1 MKVFILLFFLIYI
14 NALEEVSFSTAM
26 NDLENLEKYMRE
38 YIKEKSSQSL
48 SLTHLITCYIR
59 EGAYTGTEWSI
70 AGGNIPED
78 LVNYIKGKD
87 SEKGTNAQSCKT
99 YREIVL
105 PSNET
110 IDFVHLFAVMNGIE
124 YGKSYSDTYAHLVGW
139 GGDTFQ
145 LLQDIQ
151 NQQGNLDELM
161 AIAKT
166 YFRIKGGFGPAD
178 FVSDIDAPILLKLKN
193 DNTYFADIIRSYYK
207 NKEYTN
213 RINNFISLTFPS
225 LKSKAKFREEIFNKY
240 NSDTLIKMLECKN
253 GIRNGEY
260 NCLATKDVKPQY
272 IQHQKAAVYVVSD
285 YLAENY
291 NEDINQNEST
301 LLKLSLILLIS
312 IMSLIL

>member
-70 AGGNIPED
+70 AGGNIPDD

-99 YREIVL
+99 YREMVL

-161 AIAKT
+161 AI
-166 YFRIKGGFGPAD
+166 
-178 FVSDIDAPILLKLKN
+178 
-193 DNTYFADIIRSYYK
+193 
-207 NKEYTN
+207 E
-213 RINNFISLTFPS
+213 
-225 LKSKAKFREEIFNKY
+225 
-240 NSDTLIKMLECKN
+240 
-253 GIRNGEY
+253 
-260 NCLATKDVKPQY
+260 
-272 IQHQKAAVYVVSD
+272 
-285 YLAENY
+285 
-291 NEDINQNEST
+291 
-301 LLKLSLILLIS
+301 
-312 IMSLIL
+312 